1 MSGTVNHGYI
11 LSTTKRYREIIP
23 DHIGVPVDPLV
34 AGVVHRFAV
43 GGWGGGEARGW
54 SANRFSAT
62 KMRESRGPSGRLSIT
77 LLDWPLTL

>member
-43 GGWGGGEARGW
+43 GGWGGVRRGDGV
-54 SANRFSAT
+54 RIDFPP
-62 KMRESRGPSGRLSIT
+62 RR
-77 LLDWPLTL
+77 